1 MIEQISKFMSLVP
14 LMLPDLINDEIPQ
27 DSDIIEG
34 SAILEFNLKEPWNIG
49 LIIDTITDNAKL
61 PLLYHATD
69 KNRSNIH
76 HCCFYSPL
84 EDDCL
89 YKLNIVTND
98 HAEVTCIIA
107 TIFKDLIIMEDCMLE
122 DIQRHNVSFDFIQAM
137 TASDVTEQFAA
148 LV

>member
-1 MIEQISKFMSLVP
+1 MIEQITKFMSLVP

-27 DSDIIEG
+27 DSDIIDG

>member
-1 MIEQISKFMSLVP
+1 MIEQITKFMSLVP

-34 SAILEFNLKEPWNIG
+34 SAILEFNLKDPWNIG

-122 DIQRHNVSFDFIQAM
+122 DLQRHNVSFDFIQAM

>member
-122 DIQRHNVSFDFIQAM
+122 DLQRHNVSFDFIQAM

>member
-1 MIEQISKFMSLVP
+1 MIEQITKFMSLVP

-107 TIFKDLIIMEDCMLE
+107 TIFKGLIIMEDCMLE
-122 DIQRHNVSFDFIQAM
+122 DLQRHNVSFDFIQAM
-137 TASDVTEQFAA
+137 TASDVTEQFVA

>member
-1 MIEQISKFMSLVP
+1 MIEQITKFMSLVP
-14 LMLPDLINDEIPQ
+14 IMLPDLINDEIPQ

-122 DIQRHNVSFDFIQAM
+122 DLQRHNVSFDFIQAM

>member
-1 MIEQISKFMSLVP
+1 MIEQITKFMSLVP

-49 LIIDTITDNAKL
+49 LIIDTITDNANL

-69 KNRSNIH
+69 NNRSNIH

-122 DIQRHNVSFDFIQAM
+122 DLQRHNVSFDFIQAM

>member
-1 MIEQISKFMSLVP
+1 MIEQITKFMSLVP
-14 LMLPDLINDEIPQ
+14 IMLPDLINDEIPQ

-49 LIIDTITDNAKL
+49 LIIETITDNAKL

-122 DIQRHNVSFDFIQAM
+122 DLQRHNVSFDFIQAM

>member
-1 MIEQISKFMSLVP
+1 MIEQITKFMSLVP

>member
-1 MIEQISKFMSLVP
+1 MIEQITKFMSLVP

-122 DIQRHNVSFDFIQAM
+122 DLQRHNVSFDFIQAM
-137 TASDVTEQFAA
+137 TASDVTEQFVA

>member
-1 MIEQISKFMSLVP
+1 MIEQITKFMSLVP

-49 LIIDTITDNAKL
+49 LIIDMITDNAKL

-122 DIQRHNVSFDFIQAM
+122 DLQRHNVSFDFIQAM

>member
-1 MIEQISKFMSLVP
+1 MIEQITKFMSLVP

-34 SAILEFNLKEPWNIG
+34 SAILEFNLIEPWNIG

-122 DIQRHNVSFDFIQAM
+122 DLQRHNVSFDFIQAM